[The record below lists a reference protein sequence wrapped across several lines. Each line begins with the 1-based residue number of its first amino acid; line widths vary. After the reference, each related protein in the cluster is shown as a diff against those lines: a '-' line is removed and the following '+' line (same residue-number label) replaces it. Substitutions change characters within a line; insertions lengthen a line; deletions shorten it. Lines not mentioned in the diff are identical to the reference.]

1 MDSSSLHTFFIA
13 VGSIA
18 LVLLVVL
25 LGVVLF
31 YTVSI
36 LRIIR
41 EITILA
47 KTKAQGLSIKVT
59 DLKKYIGGATVLKLL
74 TLFFRRG
81 KR

>member
-1 MDSSSLHTFFIA
+1 MEPSSLHTFFIA
-13 VGSIA
+13 VGSVA
-18 LVLLVVL
+18 LILLVIL
-25 LGVVLF
+25 LGIILF

-74 TLFFRRG
+74 TFFFRRR
-81 KR
+81 K